1 MKRLIDSFSI
11 RAAPVF
17 KTETDGV
24 IVESFSAQVQEYHT
38 ETTNGIITERF
49 NAGVQLFH
57 VPEGEAEAFK
67 SFSVVPS
74 GYDVFGTQM
83 PEPHETVTD
92 ILRYR
97 ANR

>member
-11 RAAPVF
+11 RAAPIF
-17 KTETDGV
+17 NPGADGI
-24 IVESFSAQVQEYHT
+24 IVDNFAVKVQEYHT
-38 ETTNGIITERF
+38 ETADQVVTQRF

-57 VPEGEAEAFK
+57 VPEGEAEAFR

-74 GYDVFGTQM
+74 GFDVLGNLM
-83 PEPHETVTD
+83 PEHEVITTD

-97 ANR
+97 ANG

>member
-17 KTETDGV
+17 SPENDSV
-24 IVESFSAQVQEYHT
+24 IVENFAAKVQEVQS
-38 ETTNGIITERF
+38 ETATAVIAQRF
-49 NAGVQLFH
+49 GAGVQMYH
-57 VPEGEAEAFK
+57 VPEGDAKALK

-74 GYDVFGTQM
+74 GFDVLGVSM
-83 PEPHETVTD
+83 PEYEPVITD

-97 ANR
+97 ANG